1 MGLFENVKATVPAR
15 LAAEHYG
22 LKVNRAG
29 MACCPF
35 HDDKSPSMK
44 LDDRYYCFGCGATGD
59 AVDLTAQLFSLS
71 AKEAALK
78 LASDFGIEA
87 STKRSITRHK
97 AVKTPVKSREKGE
110 AEVWTDRAIRKLTDY
125 LWLLRDWKERYAP
138 G

>member
-1 MGLFENVKATVPAR
+1 MPDQSPAATTGMAIGITPACSFRERRNVGLFENVKATVPAR

-59 AVDLTAQLFSLS
+59 AVDLTAQLFSLLKKTVSVKSLCIS
-71 AKEAALK
+71 AKQTLPASAL
-78 LASDFGIEA
+78 SF
-87 STKRSITRHK
+87 
-97 AVKTPVKSREKGE
+97 V
-110 AEVWTDRAIRKLTDY
+110 
-125 LWLLRDWKERYAP
+125 
-138 G
+138 